1 MFDVNKRESFDL
13 ASKWF
18 EEVNHFSDND
28 PKIIL
33 VGNKIDINKRLVQY
47 NEAKELA
54 DKYNG
59 LYLEVSALLGTN
71 IEEIFNNLTTDI
83 YYQKVNAMKKGMH
96 TQKKGKLKLENKE
109 EKEEEEN
116 KKEEKGGCC

>member
-1 MFDVNKRESFDL
+1 MFDVNKRESFEL

-83 YYQKVNAMKKGMH
+83 YYQKVNAMKKG
-96 TQKKGKLKLENKE
+96 KLKLENKE
-109 EKEEEEN
+109 DKEEEEED